1 MSLNLDRIDSAPI
14 SNSTFPAEFLQW
26 IWVLIDSLNENI
38 ADIEGAI
45 LSTTVIEPTTL
56 AFTQDV
62 EVNSLYIPTNTLLTT
77 FQLPVEC
84 VPGNRVTIAGQG
96 TGGWILLT
104 GSGQTIQIGD
114 VGATATT
121 SVASS
126 SQYDSIEIVCVVA
139 NTTWITIGTQ
149 TTGFVIV

>member
-14 SNSTFPAEFLQW
+14 SNSDFPAEFLQW

-38 ADIEGAI
+38 ADIEGAT
-45 LSTTVIEPTTL
+45 LSTSIIQPMTVPTP
-56 AFTQDV
+56 QEV
-62 EVNSLYIPTNTLLTT
+62 EVNTLYIPTDTALTT

-96 TGGWILLT
+96 SGGWILLT
-104 GSGQTIQIGD
+104 GTGQTIQLAD
-114 VGATATT
+114 VGATANT

-126 SQYDSIEIVCVVA
+126 SRYDSIEIVCVLE
-139 NTTWITIGTQ
+139 NTTWITLSTQ
-149 TTGFVIV
+149 TSGFVIV